1 MNNKTVLVVTS
12 LGKALLEKPQGR
24 ITGDARLLM
33 GLIDGRSSTAEIAEK
48 VPPSVRTKLPEIFTR
63 LLNYGVIEERGGDGF
78 GAVLKKPGQVFPG
91 QVSPGQV
98 SNVPPG
104 QATASGQGTNE
115 EGKSLKPSGIEEERR
130 HALEK
135 ELLDVRS
142 KLEATIERQKKV
154 EEDYQKLTQQV
165 SAYAEGGQAT
175 PESRTPPS
183 VEAGAGSDLRDS
195 LDSMNQ
201 LNRALIEQRQILDDT
216 LKLRAYQAKLN
227 AGRHQK
233 EREVSDT
240 RAAHFHPHYK
250 LLRGLEFFKGF
261 SNAELFDFLTIA
273 KWQDVAAGATILSE
287 GDIGISF
294 YIVASGSVNIFRQGD
309 LLTTLERGDFFGE
322 FAYLSGEEPIR
333 SAHATAATACEL
345 LAVDPLDIEFST
357 VQLRLRVVEAL
368 LRGQVK
374 RALLSDQRIG
384 SLSSHLGNTR

>member
-33 GLIDGRSSTAEIAEK
+33 GLIDGSSSAAEIAEH
-48 VPPSVRTKLPEIFTR
+48 VPPSVRAKLPEIFAR
-63 LLNYGVIEERGGDGF
+63 LLNYGVIEERGSDEF
-78 GAVLKKPGQVFPG
+78 GAVLKKPGQVC
-91 QVSPGQV
+91 S
-98 SNVPPG
+98 VPPAP
-104 QATASGQGTNE
+104 ATPSGRGTNQE
-115 EGKSLKPSGIEEERR
+115 DKSLKVSGVEEERR
-130 HALEK
+130 LALEK

-154 EEDYQKLTQQV
+154 EEDYHKLTQQV
-165 SAYAEGGQAT
+165 SAYTEGGQAP
-175 PESRTPPS
+175 PESRAQPP
-183 VEAGAGSDLRDS
+183 VHAGAGNGLRDS

-201 LNRALIEQRQILDDT
+201 LNQALIEQQVILDDT

-227 AGRHQK
+227 AERDQK

-240 RAAHFHPHYK
+240 RTAHSHPHYK
-250 LLRGLEFFKGF
+250 SLRGLEFFKGF
-261 SNAELFDFLTIA
+261 SNAELFDFLNLA
-273 KWQDVAAGATILSE
+273 KWQDVAAGDTILSE

-294 YIVASGSVNIFRQGD
+294 YIVASGSVNIFRKGT